1 VATEGVAADSVSRN
15 AAFAVIT
22 RLTTAAITAFIAIF
36 LGRELGPQGYG
47 YFALAMAIATVA
59 VFLADLGITG
69 ATPRFLAE
77 RRHSRSAV
85 AAVLG
90 DALRLK
96 AMAAVP
102 VSVAL
107 FALAGPL
114 TDLFDAPDAEWVLR
128 GMSIAVFAQGFFL
141 FVLAT
146 FEALGRISINLK
158 VVALESVTEGAAIVG
173 LVLLGAGAAGA
184 AFGRAIGYAVG
195 AGIAFGFLL
204 RVIGRPR
211 LGGSDASGLRPRDIA
226 QYAGALLII
235 DALFRLFA
243 QSNVLLIG
251 AIVGGG
257 RAVGLYDLPTQ
268 IAWFLHYPAGA
279 ISTAVAPRLA
289 RAHGHEPQ
297 VGTYLDA
304 MRYIIAL
311 QGLFL
316 APIIIWAEPLMTTLL
331 GDDYAESGEVLQALA
346 PFVLLSGP
354 ALLVSLCVNYL
365 GAARK
370 RVPLAVAVL
379 VINVG
384 VSIVLIPEIGIVGG
398 AIATDLAYAVWV
410 PAHIL
415 ILRQLLDISLR
426 PQVLAFVRATV
437 AAGIACLPLVA
448 LGGDPG
454 IPVLVLGCLI
464 ASLVYLVALR
474 LTGELTAAD
483 IDRMREIVGRRFP
496 RVLPRES

>member
-1 VATEGVAADSVSRN
+1 LASEGVAADSVSRN
-15 AAFAVIT
+15 AAFAVVT

-36 LGRELGPQGYG
+36 LGRQLGPQVYG
-47 YFALAMAIATVA
+47 YFALALAIAAVA

-77 RRHSRSAV
+77 RRHNRAAV

-90 DALRLK
+90 DALRMK
-96 AMAAVP
+96 ALAAVP

-114 TDLFDAPDAEWVLR
+114 TDLFDAPGAEWALR
-128 GMSIAVFAQGFFL
+128 GMSIAVLAQGFFL

-146 FEALGRISINLK
+146 FEALGRISVNLR
-158 VVALESVTEGAAIVG
+158 VVALESFTEGTAIVA
-173 LVLLGAGAAGA
+173 LVLLGAGAGGA
-184 AFGRAIGYAVG
+184 AFGRAIGYTVG
-195 AGIAFGFLL
+195 VGIAFGYLL
-204 RVIGRPR
+204 HVIGRPR
-211 LGGSDASGLRPRDIA
+211 LGGADVSGLRPRDIA
-226 QYAGALLII
+226 RYAGALLII

-268 IAWFLHYPAGA
+268 MAWFLHYPADA
-279 ISTAVAPRLA
+279 IATAVAPRLA
-289 RAHGHEPQ
+289 RGPGHEPQ

-304 MRYIIAL
+304 MRYIVAL

-316 APIIIWAEPLMTTLL
+316 APIIVWGEPLMVTLL
-331 GDDYAESGEVLQALA
+331 GEQYRESGDVLQALA

-354 ALLVSLCVNYL
+354 ALLVTLCVNYL

-384 VSIVLIPEIGIVGG
+384 VSVILIPDIGIVGG

-415 ILRQLLDISLR
+415 ILRQLLDVPLR
-426 PQVLAFVRATV
+426 PQVLAFVRAAL
-437 AAGIACLPLVA
+437 AAGVACLPLVA
-448 LGGDPG
+448 FGTDPG
-454 IPVLVLGCLI
+454 LPVLVLGCLV
-464 ASLVYLVALR
+464 ASLVYLIALG
-474 LTGELTAAD
+474 LTGELTRAD
-483 IDRMREIVGRRFP
+483 IDRMREVVGRRFP
-496 RVLPRES
+496 QVLPK